1 MPEAVPSRVPALGS
15 TRPVRRPHK
24 GHRLMTPAKP
34 RPIPRP
40 QAPSPAIL
48 AAHTN
53 HPVRI
58 PLADDISAEAIASA
72 SAFGAV
78 EGDQVVVIEGDVRT
92 PVGPATAEV
101 PIAPY
106 AKAFI

>member
-1 MPEAVPSRVPALGS
+1 MS
-15 TRPVRRPHK
+15 
-24 GHRLMTPAKP
+24 PAKP

-48 AAHTN
+48 AAHTT

-78 EGDQVVVIEGDVRT
+78 EGDQVIVIEGDTRT
-92 PVGPATAEV
+92 PVGPATGDE
-101 PIAPY
+101 PITQY
-106 AKAFI
+106 ASCLLYTSPSPRDGLLSRMPS